1 MIRSIRNGCFAG
13 KRALMV
19 LYANKKRNAAADGTP
34 SQYIVDSF
42 NAITKIS
49 GITNSNTVSI
59 TFFIPLPS

>member
-1 MIRSIRNGCFAG
+1 
-13 KRALMV
+13 MV